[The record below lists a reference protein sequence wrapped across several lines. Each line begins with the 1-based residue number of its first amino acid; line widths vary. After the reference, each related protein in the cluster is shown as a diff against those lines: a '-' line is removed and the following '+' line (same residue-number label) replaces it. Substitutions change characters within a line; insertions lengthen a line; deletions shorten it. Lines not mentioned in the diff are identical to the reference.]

1 MCGFDHLYKK
11 KEYSENFLLKYS
23 LIESCDLS
31 EILGFIV
38 LYVIDIENSIINA
51 EKIMKNM
58 KKQDT
63 NNDDNY

>member
-1 MCGFDHLYKK
+1 M
-11 KEYSENFLLKYS
+11 
-23 LIESCDLS
+23 
-31 EILGFIV
+31 

>member
-1 MCGFDHLYKK
+1 MVFQNGWIKDQFC
-11 KEYSENFLLKYS
+11 
-23 LIESCDLS
+23 LIYNYYWKDN
-31 EILGFIV
+31 
-38 LYVIDIENSIINA
+38 VINIENSIINA